1 MRPSS
6 ADELITINITFHVIG
21 HSLTLSTKINFV
33 EMVKYQLMKGHEPEL
48 TLSLKE
54 VVYSLFIYLFIFEG
68 KKWNDNFLVRFVFH
82 WYTL

>member
-6 ADELITINITFHVIG
+6 ADELITINITFRVIG

-54 VVYSLFIYLFIFEG
+54 VV
-68 KKWNDNFLVRFVFH
+68 
-82 WYTL
+82 